1 MHADPHP
8 VSRPMMSVG
17 DRTQRYCV
25 FETALGACGI
35 AWSDRGLTQ
44 VRLPEPDAAG
54 VERRLRKRS
63 GASASDPAPVADV
76 IAEIRRYFAGGRVE
90 FTSVALDLSGADPF
104 DRAVYD
110 AARSI
115 GWGRTTTYGELA
127 CQIDAPEAAR
137 DVGQALGR
145 NPLPL
150 IVPCHRIV
158 AKGKGLGG
166 FSAPGGVATKIR
178 LLRLEGFGADEPA
191 LPGF

>member
-1 MHADPHP
+1 MIS
-8 VSRPMMSVG
+8 VS
-17 DRTQRYCV
+17 DRIQSYCV
-25 FETALGACGI
+25 FETALGACGV
-35 AWSDRGLTQ
+35 AWSDRGLTK
-44 VRLPEPDAAG
+44 VRLPEADAAAI
-54 VERRLRKRS
+54 ERRLRTRL
-63 GASASDPAPVADV
+63 GAAASAPPPAPVEGV

-90 FTSVALDLSGADPF
+90 FASVALDLSGADPF
-104 DRAVYD
+104 DHAVYD

-127 CQIDAPEAAR
+127 RQIDAPEAAR

-166 FSAPGGVATKIR
+166 FSAPGGVATKMR